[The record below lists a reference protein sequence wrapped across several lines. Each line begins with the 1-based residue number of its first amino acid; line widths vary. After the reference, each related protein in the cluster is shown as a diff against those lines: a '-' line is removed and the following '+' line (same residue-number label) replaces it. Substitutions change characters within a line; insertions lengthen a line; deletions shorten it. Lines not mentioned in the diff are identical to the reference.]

1 MCQKASSRL
10 YVHNNNIDKKV
21 RRSGKLFLVRDI
33 ARHCYDCR
41 AFHPTPQGD
50 TMNKS
55 ELIDAVAAKTDLSKA
70 AAGRAVEAVLDVITE
85 TVAKSDTVSVIGFG
99 TFEARKR
106 AARNGK
112 NPKTGEAI
120 KIAATTVPA
129 FKPGKAFKDKV
140 AAKKA
145 KKK

>member
-1 MCQKASSRL
+1 
-10 YVHNNNIDKKV
+10 
-21 RRSGKLFLVRDI
+21 
-33 ARHCYDCR
+33 
-41 AFHPTPQGD
+41 
-50 TMNKS
+50 MNKS
-55 ELIDAVAAKTDLSKA
+55 ELIDAVAKQADLTKT
-70 AAGRAVEAVLDVITE
+70 AAGQAVDAVLSAITG
-85 TVAKSDTVSVIGFG
+85 TVAKGGAVTLIGFG

-129 FKPGKAFKDKV
+129 FKPGKAFKDQV
-140 AAKKA
+140 AAKKGA